1 MPKTR
6 VLIVDD
12 EPLARERLRGW
23 LRDEPSVEIVGEC
36 GSGAEAINALQSMAV
51 DLVFLDMEMPGGNGL
66 QVLAQLPAE
75 KRPAVVFATA
85 HERFAVDAFEVQAVD
100 YLLKPFD
107 RERLQTALR
116 RAEEFLRA
124 RRAGALEEKIE
135 SLLSEAAGPGKKP
148 ERLAVKAEGWQR
160 LIGLLLVGSKV
171 EGGVYAEEEIEIA
184 RASGERLLDIQASAE
199 MARRLVELQRQR
211 MVESQV
217 LDRQTRRV
225 LHDDVLPRLHAALLT
240 LSGLDEA
247 ATPTGQEIS
256 GLLVDVHRQIADL
269 LHAIPPGP
277 ALEVGRLGLFG
288 ALRQVAL
295 VIRCRTTNS
304 RSVLAS

>member
-124 RRAGALEEKIE
+124 RRAGALEEKLE

-148 ERLAVKAEGWQR
+148 ERLAVKADG
-160 LIGLLLVGSKV
+160 
-171 EGGVYAEEEIEIA
+171 
-184 RASGERLLDIQASAE
+184 
-199 MARRLVELQRQR
+199 RLVFLKPDEIVWIEAADNYIILHLTDGRLMLRETLAAIEERIGSISFARVNRSAVVHLDQIKELQPTFHGDY
-211 MVESQV
+211 VVV
-217 LDRQTRRV
+217 LRDGTKV
-225 LHDDVLPRLHAALLT
+225 PL
-240 LSGLDEA
+240 
-247 ATPTGQEIS
+247 
-256 GLLVDVHRQIADL
+256 
-269 LHAIPPGP
+269 
-277 ALEVGRLGLFG
+277 
-288 ALRQVAL
+288 
-295 VIRCRTTNS
+295 S
-304 RSVLAS
+304 RSLRGQFGKFIGGS

>member
-12 EPLARERLRGW
+12 EPLARERLRSW

-107 RERLQTALR
+107 QERLQTALR

-148 ERLAVKAEGWQR
+148 ERLAVKADG
-160 LIGLLLVGSKV
+160 
-171 EGGVYAEEEIEIA
+171 
-184 RASGERLLDIQASAE
+184 
-199 MARRLVELQRQR
+199 RLVFLKPDEIVWIEAADNYIILHLTDGRLMLRETLAAIEERIGSISFARVNRSAVVHLDQIKELQPTFHGDY
-211 MVESQV
+211 VVV
-217 LDRQTRRV
+217 LRDGTKV
-225 LHDDVLPRLHAALLT
+225 PL
-240 LSGLDEA
+240 
-247 ATPTGQEIS
+247 
-256 GLLVDVHRQIADL
+256 
-269 LHAIPPGP
+269 
-277 ALEVGRLGLFG
+277 
-288 ALRQVAL
+288 
-295 VIRCRTTNS
+295 S
-304 RSVLAS
+304 RSLRGQFGKFIGGS

>member
-107 RERLQTALR
+107 QERLQTALR

-148 ERLAVKAEGWQR
+148 ERLAVKADG
-160 LIGLLLVGSKV
+160 
-171 EGGVYAEEEIEIA
+171 
-184 RASGERLLDIQASAE
+184 
-199 MARRLVELQRQR
+199 RLVFLKPDDIVWIEAADNYIILHLTDGRLMLRETLAAIEERIGSISFARVNRSAVVHLDQIKELQPTFHGDY
-211 MVESQV
+211 VVV
-217 LDRQTRRV
+217 LRDGTKV
-225 LHDDVLPRLHAALLT
+225 PL
-240 LSGLDEA
+240 
-247 ATPTGQEIS
+247 
-256 GLLVDVHRQIADL
+256 
-269 LHAIPPGP
+269 
-277 ALEVGRLGLFG
+277 
-288 ALRQVAL
+288 
-295 VIRCRTTNS
+295 S
-304 RSVLAS
+304 RSLRGQFGKFIGGS

>member
-12 EPLARERLRGW
+12 EPLARERLRSW

-148 ERLAVKAEGWQR
+148 ERLAVKADG
-160 LIGLLLVGSKV
+160 
-171 EGGVYAEEEIEIA
+171 
-184 RASGERLLDIQASAE
+184 
-199 MARRLVELQRQR
+199 RLVFLKPDEIVWIEAADNYIILHLTDGRLMLRETLAAIEERIGSISFARVNRSAVVHLDQIKELQPTFHGDY
-211 MVESQV
+211 VVV
-217 LDRQTRRV
+217 LRDGTKV
-225 LHDDVLPRLHAALLT
+225 PL
-240 LSGLDEA
+240 
-247 ATPTGQEIS
+247 
-256 GLLVDVHRQIADL
+256 
-269 LHAIPPGP
+269 
-277 ALEVGRLGLFG
+277 
-288 ALRQVAL
+288 
-295 VIRCRTTNS
+295 S
-304 RSVLAS
+304 RSLRGQFGKFIGGS